1 MSQDLQ
7 IILNLLSEGK
17 SAKEISKLFFSTED
31 TRKLI
36 NYLEKNNINLKQY
49 ETFKYMDKEW
59 LSEQLKKYNNSPTIL
74 SRELNMSLT
83 SVNRYAIEFGLR
95 KPKKSIASVNPVN
108 EKYFDEV
115 DNFKKAYWLG
125 FIMADGYT
133 YKTPNR
139 EKYELAIKIKSTD
152 IDHLKEFAKDIEFP
166 EEKIVI
172 GSGKRNNNTNY
183 YCFLR
188 TYNTHLVTTV
198 MNKHRIVQ
206 NKTYVQ
212 CLPDS
217 IPKEYISDFIRGYWD
232 GNGSFAQKGW
242 SACTMSYQLIE
253 SFAKYFDENN
263 IEYTLRKQLC
273 KSGNYL
279 HLIRIRNK
287 SQEEFIELI
296 YPPEKYALKRKYD
309 LIYMSP
315 QN

>member
-1 MSQDLQ
+1 MKEKLQ
-7 IILNLLSEGK
+7 RILNLLSEGK
-17 SAKEISKLFFSTED
+17 KSEQISLAIFKTKNPIQFNRFCSE
-31 TRKLI
+31 
-36 NYLEKNNINLKQY
+36 NNIDLKQY
-49 ETFKYMDKEW
+49 EAFKYMDKEW
-59 LSEQLKKYNNSPTIL
+59 LAEQLKKYDNSPTIL
-74 SRELNMSLT
+74 ARELNMSLT

-108 EKYFDEV
+108 AKYFDEV

-172 GSGKRNNNTNY
+172 GSGKRNGNINY
-183 YCFLR
+183 YCQLR
-188 TYNTHLVTTV
+188 TYNTHLVTTI
-198 MNKHRIVQ
+198 MKKHKIVQ

-217 IPKEYISDFIRGYWD
+217 IPEKYISDFIRGYWD
-232 GNGSFAQKGW
+232 GNGSLGKDSW

-253 SFAKYFDENN
+253 SFAKYFDKNN
-263 IEYTLRKQLC
+263 IEYTTRKELC

-287 SQEEFIELI
+287 SHEDFVKLI

-309 LIYMSP
+309 LIYTSP

>member
-1 MSQDLQ
+1 MEEKLQ
-7 IILNLLSEGK
+7 RILNLLSEGK
-17 SAKEISKLFFSTED
+17 NSEQISLTIFKTKNPIQFNRFCSE
-31 TRKLI
+31 
-36 NYLEKNNINLKQY
+36 NNIDLKQY
-49 ETFKYMDKEW
+49 EAFKYMDKEW
-59 LSEQLKKYNNSPTIL
+59 LAEQLKKYDNSPTIL
-74 SRELNMSLT
+74 ARELNMSLT

-108 EKYFDEV
+108 AEYFDEV

-152 IDHLKEFAKDIEFP
+152 INHLKEFAKDIEFP

-172 GSGKRNNNTNY
+172 GSGKRNGNINY
-183 YCFLR
+183 YCQLR
-188 TYNTHLVTTV
+188 TYNTHLVTTI
-198 MNKHRIVQ
+198 MKKHKIVQ

-217 IPKEYISDFIRGYWD
+217 IPEKYISDFIRGYWD
-232 GNGSFAQKGW
+232 GNGSLRKDSW

-253 SFAKYFDENN
+253 SFAKYFDKNN
-263 IEYTLRKQLC
+263 IEYTTRKELC

-287 SQEEFIELI
+287 SHEDFVKLI

-309 LIYMSP
+309 LIYTSP

>member
-1 MSQDLQ
+1 MSEKLQ
-7 IILNLLSEGK
+7 KILNLLSKGETARK
-17 SAKEISKLFFSTED
+17 ISNIIFSTNNPK
-31 TRKLI
+31 KLL
-36 NYLEKNNINLKQY
+36 NYLEKNNIDLKQY
-49 ETFKYMDKEW
+49 KAFKYMDKEW
-59 LSEQLKKYNNSPTIL
+59 LSEQLKKYNNSPVIM
-74 SRELNMSLT
+74 SRELDMSLALI
-83 SVNRYAIEFGLR
+83 NKYAIEFGLR

-108 EKYFDEV
+108 EKYFDEIN
-115 DNFKKAYWLG
+115 NFKKAYWIG

-166 EEKIVI
+166 EEKITI
-172 GSGKRNNNTNY
+172 GSNKRNDNINY
-183 YCFLR
+183 YCSLR

-198 MNKHRIVQ
+198 MNKHKIIQ

-217 IPKEYISDFIRGYWD
+217 IPKKYISDFIRGYWD
-232 GNGSFAQKGW
+232 GNGSIKKSGW

-253 SFAKYFDENN
+253 SFAKYFDKNN
-263 IEYTLRKQLC
+263 IEYTLTKQLC

-279 HLIRIRNK
+279 HLIRIRSK
-287 SQEEFIELI
+287 SHKNFIELI
-296 YPPEKYALKRKYD
+296 YPPKKYALKRKYD
-309 LIYMSP
+309 LIYKSP

>member
-7 IILNLLSEGK
+7 MILNLLSEGK
-17 SAKEISKLFFSTED
+17 NAKEISKTFFSSNSA
-31 TRKLI
+31 RKLI
-36 NYLEKNNINLKQY
+36 NYLENNNIDLKQY
-49 ETFKYMDKEW
+49 KVFKYMNKEW

-74 SRELNMSLT
+74 ARELNLSLT

-95 KPKKSIASVNPVN
+95 KPKKSIASVNPIN

-166 EEKIVI
+166 EEKIII
-172 GSGKRNNNTNY
+172 GSGKRNGNINY
-183 YCFLR
+183 YCQLR
-188 TYNTHLVTTV
+188 TYNTHLVKTV
-198 MNKHRIVQ
+198 MNKHKIVQ

-217 IPKEYISDFIRGYWD
+217 ILEEYIPDFIRGYWD
-232 GNGSFAQKGW
+232 GNGTLKKAGW

-263 IEYTLRKQLC
+263 IEYTIRKELC

-279 HLIRIRNK
+279 HLIRIRSK
-287 SQEEFIELI
+287 SHNDFVKLI
-296 YPPEKYALKRKYD
+296 YPSEKYALKRKYD

>member
-152 IDHLKEFAKDIEFP
+152 INHLKEFAKDIEFP

-172 GSGKRNNNTNY
+172 WSGKRNNNINY
-183 YCFLR
+183 YCSLR

-287 SQEEFIELI
+287 SQEKFIELI

>member
-152 IDHLKEFAKDIEFP
+152 IDHLKEFAKDIAFP
-166 EEKIVI
+166 EEKITTR
-172 GSGKRNNNTNY
+172 SEKRNESINY
-183 YCFLR
+183 SCSLR
-188 TYNTHLVTTV
+188 TYNTHLVKTV
-198 MNKHRIVQ
+198 MNKHKIVQ

>member
-1 MSQDLQ
+1 MEEKLQ
-7 IILNLLSEGK
+7 RILNLLSEGK
-17 SAKEISKLFFSTED
+17 NSEQIS
-31 TRKLI
+31 LI
-36 NYLEKNNINLKQY
+36 VFKTKNCVQFNRFCFENNIDLKQY
-49 ETFKYMDKEW
+49 KAFKYMDKEW
-59 LSEQLKKYNNSPTIL
+59 LSEQLKKYDNSPTIL
-74 SRELNMSLT
+74 ARELNLSLT

-95 KPKKSIASVNPVN
+95 KPKKSIASVNPIN

-115 DNFKKAYWLG
+115 NDFKKAYWLG

-139 EKYELAIKIKSTD
+139 EKYELAIKIKSID

-166 EEKIVI
+166 EEKIII
-172 GSGKRNNNTNY
+172 GSGKRNGNVNY
-183 YCFLR
+183 YCQLR
-188 TYNTHLVTTV
+188 TYNTYLVKTV
-198 MNKHRIVQ
+198 MNKHKIVQ

-217 IPKEYISDFIRGYWD
+217 IPEEYISDFIRGYWD
-232 GNGSFAQKGW
+232 GNGTLKKASW

-263 IEYTLRKQLC
+263 IEYTLRKELC

-279 HLIRIRNK
+279 HLIRIRSK
-287 SQEEFIELI
+287 SHDTFVKLI

-309 LIYMSP
+309 LIYKSP

>member
-1 MSQDLQ
+1 MKEKLQ
-7 IILNLLSEGK
+7 QVLNLLSEGK
-17 SAKEISKLFFSTED
+17 NSEQIS
-31 TRKLI
+31 LI
-36 NYLEKNNINLKQY
+36 IFKTKSNIQFNRFCSENNIDLKQY
-49 ETFKYMDKEW
+49 KAFKYMDKEW
-59 LSEQLKKYNNSPTIL
+59 LSEELKKYKNSPTIL
-74 SRELNMSLT
+74 ARELNLSLT

-95 KPKKSIASVNPVN
+95 KPKKSIASVNPIN

-152 IDHLKEFAKDIEFP
+152 IDHLKEFAGDIEFP

-172 GSGKRNNNTNY
+172 GSGKRNGNINY
-183 YCFLR
+183 YCSLR

-198 MNKHRIVQ
+198 MNKHKIVQ

-217 IPKEYISDFIRGYWD
+217 IPEEYISDFIRGYWD
-232 GNGSFAQKGW
+232 ANGTLKKAGW

-253 SFAKYFDENN
+253 SFAKYFDKNN
-263 IEYTLRKQLC
+263 IEYTLRKELC

-287 SQEEFIELI
+287 SKKEFAKLI
-296 YPPEKYALKRKYD
+296 YPSEKYALKRKYD

>member
-1 MSQDLQ
+1 MKEKLQ
-7 IILNLLSEGK
+7 RILNLLSEGK
-17 SAKEISKLFFSTED
+17 NSEQISLTIFKTKNPIQFNRFCSE
-31 TRKLI
+31 
-36 NYLEKNNINLKQY
+36 NNIDLKQY
-49 ETFKYMDKEW
+49 EAFKYMDKEW
-59 LSEQLKKYNNSPTIL
+59 LAEQLKKYDNSPTIL
-74 SRELNMSLT
+74 ARELNMSLT

-108 EKYFDEV
+108 AEYFDEV

-172 GSGKRNNNTNY
+172 GSGKRNGNINY
-183 YCFLR
+183 YCQLR
-188 TYNTHLVTTV
+188 TYNTHLVTTI
-198 MNKHRIVQ
+198 MKKHKIVQ

-217 IPKEYISDFIRGYWD
+217 IPKKYISDFIRGYWD
-232 GNGSFAQKGW
+232 GNGSLRKDSW

-253 SFAKYFDENN
+253 SFAKYFDKNN
-263 IEYTLRKQLC
+263 IEYTTRKELC

-287 SQEEFIELI
+287 SHEDFVRLI

-309 LIYMSP
+309 LIYTSP

>member
-1 MSQDLQ
+1 MKEKLQ

-17 SAKEISKLFFSTED
+17 NSEQISLTIFKTKNPIQFNRFCSE
-31 TRKLI
+31 
-36 NYLEKNNINLKQY
+36 NNIDLKQY
-49 ETFKYMDKEW
+49 EAFKYMDKEW
-59 LSEQLKKYNNSPTIL
+59 LAEQLKKYDNSPTIL
-74 SRELNMSLT
+74 ARELNMSLT

-95 KPKKSIASVNPVN
+95 KPKKSIASVNPIN
-108 EKYFDEV
+108 AEYFDEV

-172 GSGKRNNNTNY
+172 GSGKRNGNINY
-183 YCFLR
+183 YCQLR
-188 TYNTHLVTTV
+188 TYNTHLVTTI
-198 MNKHRIVQ
+198 MKKHKIVQ

-217 IPKEYISDFIRGYWD
+217 IPEKYISDFIRGYWD
-232 GNGSFAQKGW
+232 GNGSLRKDSW

-253 SFAKYFDENN
+253 SFAKYFDKNN
-263 IEYTLRKQLC
+263 IEYTTRKELC

-287 SQEEFIELI
+287 SHEDFVKLI

-309 LIYMSP
+309 LIYTSP